1 MKILQVGKSF
11 PGIGG
16 VEKVMY
22 DIFIGISKQGIS
34 CDMLCASLQK
44 GNMKIQVNKNANIY
58 TSHSWGSLCR
68 TFIAPGMIWRMWK
81 IANDYDIIH
90 IHHPDP
96 MATLALFLSN
106 YKGKVVLHWHSDIL
120 SQKTMLKL
128 YSPLQ
133 NWLIQRADRIIGT
146 SPIYTKQSPYLSRV
160 QQKVQCIPIGVDPL
174 ICDLPSMEN
183 VRQKYY
189 GKKIVFSLGRL
200 VPYKGYTY
208 LVEAAK
214 FLPDNYIILIGGDG
228 EQKETLEKLI
238 IDNSLEKKVV
248 LLGKIQD
255 EDLPAYYSACDLYCL
270 SSIWKTEAFAIV
282 QLEAMSCGKPIVA
295 TKIKDS
301 GVAWVNKNGDSG
313 INVEPEDALALSKAI
328 VYLLS
333 DKKRY
338 REFSQR
344 AASRYY
350 QFFTKEL
357 MIEQCLN
364 LYHNL

>member
-16 VEKVMY
+16 IEKVMS
-22 DIFIGISKQGIS
+22 DIFVGISRRGIS
-34 CDMLCASLQK
+34 CDMLCVSLHK
-44 GNMKIQVNKNANIY
+44 RNEKIQVNKNAIIY
-58 TSHSWGSLCR
+58 TSRSWGSLCR
-68 TFIAPGMIWRMWK
+68 TFIAPSMIWKMWK

-106 YKGKVVLHWHSDIL
+106 YKGKVVLHWHSDIFT
-120 SQKTMLKL
+120 QKTMLRL

-133 NWLIQRADRIIGT
+133 SWLIQRADRIIGT
-146 SPIYTKQSPYLSRV
+146 SPVYTEKSPYLSEV
-160 QQKVQCIPIGVDPL
+160 QQKIKCIPIGVDPL
-174 ICDLPSMEN
+174 ICDLHLVERM
-183 VRQKYY
+183 RQKYL
-189 GKKIVFSLGRL
+189 GKKIIFSLGRL
-200 VPYKGYTY
+200 VPYKGYAY

-228 EQKETLEKLI
+228 VLKETLEKRI
-238 IDNSLEKKVV
+238 IDNSLENKVV

-255 EDLPAYYSACDLYCL
+255 KDLPIYYNACDLYCL

-301 GVAWVNKNGDSG
+301 GVAWVNKDGDSG

-333 DKKRY
+333 NEKRY
-338 REFSQR
+338 QEFSQR
-344 AASRYY
+344 AVKRYY
-350 QFFTKEL
+350 QYFTKEF

-364 LYHNL
+364 LYHDL